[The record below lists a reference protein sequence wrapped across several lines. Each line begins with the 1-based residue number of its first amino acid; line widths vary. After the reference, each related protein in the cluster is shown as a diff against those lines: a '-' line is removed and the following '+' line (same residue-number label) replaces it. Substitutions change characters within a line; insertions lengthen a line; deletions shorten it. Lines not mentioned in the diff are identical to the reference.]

1 LSRKKEALSVAAQ
14 VKNALDSYNK
24 IVLRLTLA
32 SWCIYLLVRRPDTR
46 PVFDKS
52 DQFRD
57 LTNYIGKTAHLYHNA
72 AGLGSG
78 FPIFNYPPSAAF
90 LWKALL
96 HSFSAHPVLPYMVL
110 VGLLTAAL
118 AMVGWRA
125 SGGQPE
131 VRAAFRIAIITT
143 ATVGYPLLFAIDRA
157 NLEGLLWA
165 ITGVGLCFL
174 LRQKY
179 SAAAIWIGL
188 SASIKPF
195 SILFILILLGRR
207 KYKEAA
213 LGVAT
218 AGVIVLAAFIAI
230 GPNPWTAY
238 QQLKPGLAY
247 YNEHYA
253 AAFMPSGE
261 ARFAHSILDGM
272 KSVALTAQALSRPL
286 APADMRAVHPTPVL
300 SEVMRLRAKPGGWH
314 MARDLA
320 RIYPYIALAILAW
333 ILWRAYR
340 LPMLNQV
347 TAVAIAA
354 TLLPPVSGDYTLLQL
369 YVPFGALAVFLTREV
384 SEGQSSFPRKP
395 MMAIAVVY
403 GLLFAPLT
411 FLSIYSGDAKLVL
424 LIALLIIVLRSP
436 MKSRYFDPDMH
447 EVAA

>member
-1 LSRKKEALSVAAQ
+1 VGQ
-14 VKNALDSYNK
+14 VKNALEFYVK
-24 IVLRLTLA
+24 IVLRVTLA
-32 SWCIYLLVRRPDTR
+32 SWCIYLLLPRMDTR
-46 PVFDKS
+46 PLFDKS
-52 DQFRD
+52 DQFHD

-78 FPIFNYPPSAAF
+78 LPVFNYPPPAAF
-90 LWKALL
+90 LWKILL
-96 HSFSAHPVLPYMVL
+96 HSLPSHPVGLYL
-110 VGLLTAAL
+110 VVVAVLTAAL
-118 AMVGWRA
+118 AVVGWRA

-131 VRAAFRIAIITT
+131 VRTAFRIAIVTT
-143 ATVGYPLLFAIDRA
+143 ATVGYPLLFAMDRA
-157 NLEGLLWA
+157 NLEGLVWA
-165 ITGVGLCFL
+165 ITGIGLCFL
-174 LRQKY
+174 LRQRY
-179 SAAAIWIGL
+179 SAAAMWIGL

-195 SILFILILLGRR
+195 AILFILILLGRR

-218 AGVIVLAAFIAI
+218 AGLIVLAAFVAI

-247 YNEHYA
+247 YYEHYA
-253 AAFMPSGE
+253 AAFMPPGE

-272 KSVALTAQALSRPL
+272 KSMALTARALARPS
-286 APADMRAVHPTPVL
+286 APAEMRAVHPTPAV
-300 SEVMRLRAKPGGWH
+300 SEMMRLRAKPGGWH
-314 MARDLA
+314 VAQDLA
-320 RIYPYIALAILAW
+320 RIYPYIALAVLAG

-340 LPMLNQV
+340 LPILNQV
-347 TAVAIAA
+347 TALAIAA

-384 SEGQSSFPRKP
+384 SEGQSFFPRKS
-395 MMAIAVVY
+395 MMALAAVY

-411 FLSIYSGDAKLVL
+411 FLRIYSGDAKLVL

-436 MKSRYFDPDMH
+436 MKSRYFDPDMN